1 MTSAK
6 ICNSRTEKLHY
17 LLNSLVTGVIRFQI
31 MLFKI
36 FELFFYDLRRFLTNA
51 LMYKQLKL
59 WALYLESRSVSL
71 SSSYLI
77 LFAIQNIT
85 GEYLLKNLL
94 SNPSLI

>member
-1 MTSAK
+1 
-6 ICNSRTEKLHY
+6 
-17 LLNSLVTGVIRFQI
+17 
-31 MLFKI
+31 
-36 FELFFYDLRRFLTNA
+36 
-51 LMYKQLKL
+51 MYKQLKL